1 MTAPTSSPPPANSD
15 TGGDGMGAVMRS
27 LRHPLLVAA
36 IRHLGE
42 QQLREAEGLIRRR
55 LAEAP
60 DDALALMMMGELT
73 FRLGI
78 NDQAK
83 LFLTR
88 ALEKAPGFDD
98 ARLKLAQVFR
108 AAGDSEAA
116 IATLKTLTDRDPDHL
131 DALKAIER
139 IHAETGEY
147 RRALDIHARLIRLE
161 PEKPGPFLRQGNAL
175 RTLGEADAAVHS
187 YRDAIAIDPHCAE
200 VWWSLANMKSYRFDA
215 EEIARMQMLVG
226 EAPDRMDRMYFHFA
240 LGKAFEDRRE
250 YAPSFEHYAAGNRER
265 LTEIPHDR
273 GNVEG
278 RVNDAIAFYTS
289 AFLESRAGVG
299 AAAADPIF
307 IIGMPRAGSTLVEQ
321 ILSSH
326 SQIEGTAE
334 LPEMPTLVR
343 RLVADRWQD
352 VSARYPQVVG
362 QLERAEFADLGE
374 WYLANTARHRK
385 SDRPY
390 FIDKLPMNWL
400 QVGFIHLILPNARII
415 DARREAMACCFAN
428 FKQHFARGQTFAYS
442 LDDVGHYYRQYIR
455 LMDHWDAVLPGRVIR
470 LQHEDLLDDPEREVR
485 RLLDAVG
492 LPFEDACLRF
502 HENARAVR
510 TPSAEQVR
518 QPLNRDAVDLWR
530 SYEPWLGPLKTALGD
545 LAPE

>member
-1 MTAPTSSPPPANSD
+1 MTSSAPSLPRTVNNS
-15 TGGDGMGAVMRS
+15 GDGMDAVMQS

-55 LAEAP
+55 LSEAP
-60 DDALALMMMGELT
+60 DDALALTMMGDLT

-78 NDQAK
+78 NDQAAM
-83 LFLTR
+83 FLTR

-108 AAGDSEAA
+108 AAGDSERAL
-116 IATLKTLTDRDPDHL
+116 ATLKILTDRDPDHL
-131 DALKAIER
+131 DALKATER
-139 IHAETGEY
+139 LHAETGEY
-147 RRALDIHARLIRLE
+147 YRALDIHARLIRLE
-161 PEKPGPFLRQGNAL
+161 PHKPGPFLRQGNAL
-175 RTLGEADAAVHS
+175 RTLGRTDEAVRS
-187 YRDAIAIDPHCAE
+187 YRDAIAIDPSCAE
-200 VWWSLANMKSYRFDA
+200 VWWSLANLKSYRFDDDD
-215 EEIARMQMLVG
+215 IAKMQELVG
-226 EAPDRMDRMYFHFA
+226 HAPDRMDRMHFHFA

-250 YAPSFEHYAAGNRER
+250 YASSFGHYAAGNRER
-265 LTEIPHDR
+265 LIEIPHARD
-273 GNVEG
+273 NVDG
-278 RVNDAIAFYTS
+278 RVNDAISFYTS
-289 AFLESRAGVG
+289 AFLESRTGVG

-352 VSARYPQVVG
+352 ASARYPDVVG
-362 QLERAEFADLGE
+362 QLDRGEFADLGE

-390 FIDKLPMNWL
+390 FIDKLPLNWL
-400 QVGFIHLILPNARII
+400 QVGLIHLILPNATII
-415 DARREAMACCFAN
+415 DARRDAMACCFAN

-442 LDDVGHYYRQYIR
+442 LDDVGHYYREYVR
-455 LMDHWDAVLPGRVIR
+455 LMDHWNTVLPGRVIR

-518 QPLNRDAVDLWR
+518 RPLNRDAVDQWR
-530 SYEPWLGPLKTALGD
+530 HYEPWLGPLKDALGD
-545 LAPE
+545 LAPG